1 MGKSTDVKDDWNDL
15 LAVFDDEGIIPD
27 METQELSETIR
38 SLMQA
43 ALELN
48 IEDVENNDN
57 ELLNLL
63 LDDDYLLEELVD
75 KLALVS
81 MTEQLDDGEITAEAR
96 EKVFL
101 AFLDTFFELSKIIN
115 SLGGFAKGRL
125 QAALD
130 LLDDFEKRFFPLT
143 TKIDTENAEAFKE
156 LITDEFY
163 DDILVGRKRA
173 IGALRH
179 IGEDMYAAGAI
190 VYSVYV
196 SENLEAPLIRIHWIN
211 VMEDLRGQGIGNMLM
226 GRVVGLA
233 SQNEGSAV
241 TVNIPVYNDGTEENE
256 KQEILK
262 NLMISWNFVFELSV
276 GERFAVRIAD
286 LEKNEYIDNP
296 GRDAKSLYD
305 LGMKGPE
312 LLNEFFKKN
321 TKIINKEISSLPYG
335 FFDPYVSCVTL
346 SEGKIDSVLLLHRYT
361 KGDYRYEL
369 LRCKG
374 GFDSPDVE
382 KLFRY
387 AYRMS
392 EDLGDHNGILF
403 GTFESEE
410 GYEIITEI
418 LPFSHLSMV
427 YSGILKPPSYDM
439 SNEEWDEL
447 RKEAGLSDEKI
458 PGDEDALD
466 DETMTEEELR
476 MLTSLLKGEK

>member
-1 MGKSTDVKDDWNDL
+1 MGKSKEEKDDWNDL
-15 LAVFDDEGIIPD
+15 LAVFNEEESVPD
-27 METQELSETIR
+27 METQELAENIR

-43 ALELN
+43 ALDLN
-48 IEDVENNDN
+48 LEDVENNDS
-57 ELLNLL
+57 ELLNVL

-81 MTEQLDDGEITAEAR
+81 MTEQLDGGEITAEAR
-96 EKVFL
+96 EKVYL
-101 AFLDTFFELSKIIN
+101 AFLDTYFELSKTLN

-130 LLDDFEKRFFPLT
+130 LLDDFENRFFPLT
-143 TKIDTENAEAFKE
+143 TKIDADNAEAFKE

-190 VYSVYV
+190 VYSVYT

-211 VMEDLRGQGIGNMLM
+211 VSEDLRGQGIGNMLM
-226 GRVVGLA
+226 GRVIGLA
-233 SQNEGSAV
+233 LQNEGSAV
-241 TVNIPVYNDGTEENE
+241 TVNLPVYNDGTEENE

-262 NLMISWNFVFELSV
+262 NLMVSWNFAFELSV

-286 LEKNEYIDNP
+286 LKKNEYIDNP
-296 GRDAKSLYD
+296 DSDAISLYD
-305 LGMKGPE
+305 LGGKGPE
-312 LLNEFFKKN
+312 LLNEYFKKN
-321 TKIINKEISSLPYG
+321 KKIIDKEVSSLPYE
-335 FFDPYVSCVTL
+335 FFDPYVSCVIL
-346 SEGKIDSVLLLHRYT
+346 SEGKISSVLLLHRYT

-387 AYRMS
+387 AYRMA
-392 EDLGDHNGILF
+392 EDLGDHNGTLF

-410 GYEIITEI
+410 GYETITEI

-427 YSGILKPPSYDM
+427 YSGLLKPPSYDM

-447 RKEAGLSDEKI
+447 RKEAGLSDEKL

-466 DETMTEEELR
+466 DETMTDEELHK
-476 MLTSLLKGEK
+476 MIKLLGGN